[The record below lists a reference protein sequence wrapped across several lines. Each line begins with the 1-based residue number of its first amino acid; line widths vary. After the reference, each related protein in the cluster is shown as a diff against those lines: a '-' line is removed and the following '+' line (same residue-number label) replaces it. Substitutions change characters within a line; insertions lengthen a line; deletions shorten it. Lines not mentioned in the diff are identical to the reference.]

1 MADLNLLKPKVKNL
15 AEKLIAECDKAGY
28 KIKIVQT
35 LRTIAEQDALY
46 AQGRTKPGNIV
57 TNAKGGYSFHNFGVA
72 FDFCPVVNGK
82 LDWNNKTLF
91 KKTGEF
97 GVKLGLDWG
106 GNWKSFVDLPHFQY
120 LAGYTLAD
128 FRNNKIDQKKFE
140 LDSVSTPPPAQ
151 TLKVVVEGGLNVRSG
166 AGVENAKIG
175 RLNFGAKIIP
185 LETKNGWVK
194 INFANNVGWVSKKY
208 LA

>member
-15 AEKLIAECDKAGY
+15 AEKLIIECEKAGY
-28 KIKIVQT
+28 KIKVVQT
-35 LRTIAEQDALY
+35 LRTIAEQDTLY
-46 AQGRTKPGNIV
+46 AQGRTKPGQIV
-57 TNAKGGYSFHNFGVA
+57 TNAKGGYSLHNFGVA

-91 KKTGEF
+91 KKTGEL
-97 GVKLGLDWG
+97 GVKLGLEWG

-120 LAGYTLAD
+120 LAGYVLAD

-140 LDSVSTPPPAQ
+140 IDSA
-151 TLKVVVEGGLNVRSG
+151 LKVTAEGGLNVRSG

-175 RLNFGAKIIP
+175 RLDFGAKVIP
-185 LETKNGWVK
+185 LDTKNNWVK
-194 INFANNVGWVSKKY
+194 INFGAGFGWVSQKY